1 MPSFQVVGS
10 TWSNCSVVV
19 PSLSVS
25 FNPLLCNVVVE
36 SCDVDVVGLEVV
48 ESCDV
53 DVVGLEVVEC
63 VEPYVVNLVNRYQ
76 W

>member
-1 MPSFQVVGS
+1 MPSFQAVCS

-19 PSLSVS
+19 PSLSVR
-25 FNPLLCNVVVE
+25 FNPLLCNV
-36 SCDVDVVGLEVV
+36 VV

-63 VEPYVVNLVNRYQ
+63 VEPYVVNLVSRY
-76 W
+76 